1 MQNAKIEPYIFFGG
15 RCEEAL
21 AFYEKAIGAQ
31 VTFLMR
37 FKESPAP
44 HPEGILPAD
53 YGEKIMHANVII
65 GDSTIMASDG
75 GCDDTS
81 GPQGFSLSLTVQ
93 TEEEVDRA
101 FNALAEGGQVNMP
114 PTQTFWSKRF
124 GMLKDKFGLG
134 WMVTVPAPLE
144 SIKR

>member
-21 AFYEKAIGAQ
+21 EFYKNAIGAQ
-31 VTFLMR
+31 VLFMMR
-37 FKESPAP
+37 FKESPTP
-44 HPEGILPAD
+44 HPEGMLPAD
-53 YGEKIMHANVII
+53 YGEKIMHATVRI
-65 GDSTIMASDG
+65 GASTIMASDG
-75 GCDDTS
+75 GCNETS
-81 GPQGFSLSLTVQ
+81 GPQGFSLSLEVQ

-101 FNALAEGGQVNMP
+101 FHALAEGGQVNMP

-124 GMLKDKFGLG
+124 GMLKDQFGLG

-144 SIKR
+144 SLNR